1 MTIIELIETDKG
13 LYECDDCK
21 STFTAEE
28 IKLVDPAD
36 NFKILTP
43 GFHFMCVEKDGTICG
58 KADPKKEDGDK
69 LLSCPKCGYIHFTGF
84 NKKSK
89 ETICLKFIQ

>member
-1 MTIIELIETDKG
+1 MKLTELIETDKD
-13 LYECDDCK
+13 LYECDNCK
-21 STFTAEE
+21 SAFTAEE

-58 KADPKKEDGDK
+58 KSDPKKEDGDK
-69 LLSCPKCGYIHFTGF
+69 LLSCPKCDQVHINGF
-84 NKKSK
+84 NKSK
-89 ETICLKFIQ
+89 KEK